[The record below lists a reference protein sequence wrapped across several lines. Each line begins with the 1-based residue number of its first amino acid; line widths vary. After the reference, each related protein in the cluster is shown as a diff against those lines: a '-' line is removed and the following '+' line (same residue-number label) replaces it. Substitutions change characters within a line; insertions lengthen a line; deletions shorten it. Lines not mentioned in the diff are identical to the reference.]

1 MEPISLVII
10 VLLGLLTIAVLIAFN
25 QLSKESKEIRELEK
39 SHERITKHV
48 SQSDADL
55 FQRWKR
61 QQKDLG
67 NLASDFEQFKLNYG
81 AALEYN
87 RESFL
92 VIQREESKRKAEE
105 GRKAKEA
112 EKEARVKAFTEK
124 VLDALSKTISD
135 EKLTAEEASTLFENE
150 LSFLVATYMKDAE
163 VDVIIP
169 DSAYLYVGEICIG
182 HLEDEH
188 GRIIV

>member
-10 VLLGLLTIAVLIAFN
+10 VLLGLLTVAVLIAFN
-25 QLSKESKEIRELEK
+25 QLSKEIKELEK
-39 SHERITKHV
+39 EHEGLKTTV
-48 SQSDADL
+48 LNSDKYTYD
-55 FQRWKR
+55 RWKR
-61 QQKDLG
+61 QQKDIG

-124 VLDALSKTISD
+124 VLDTLSKTISD
-135 EKLTAEEASTLFENE
+135 EKLTGEEASTMFENE
-150 LSFLVATYMKDAE
+150 LSLLVATYMKDVE

-169 DSAYLYVGEICIG
+169 DSAYLHVGEITNG

-188 GRIIV
+188 GRIIG

>member
-25 QLSKESKEIRELEK
+25 QLSKEIRELEK
-39 SHERITKHV
+39 EHEGFKTLVFSADKHTY
-48 SQSDADL
+48 D
-55 FQRWKR
+55 RWKR

-81 AALEYN
+81 AALDY
-87 RESFL
+87 SKISYL
-92 VIQREESKRKAEE
+92 AVHKAEEERKAEE
-105 GRKAKEA
+105 GRKAKEV

-135 EKLTAEEASTLFENE
+135 EKLTAEEASTMFENE
-150 LSFLVATYMKDAE
+150 LSFLVATYIKEVE

-169 DSAYLYVGEICIG
+169 DSAYLHVGEISKG
-182 HLEDEH
+182 HLEDKY
-188 GRIIV
+188 GRILG

>member
-25 QLSKESKEIRELEK
+25 QLSKEIRELEK

-67 NLASDFEQFKLNYG
+67 NLASDFEQFKLEYG
-81 AALEYN
+81 AALDYSKIN
-87 RESFL
+87 YL
-92 VIQREESKRKAEE
+92 AVHKAEEERKAEE

-135 EKLTAEEASTLFENE
+135 EKLTAEEASTMFENE

-169 DSAYLYVGEICIG
+169 DSAYLYVGEISNG

-188 GRIIV
+188 GRIIG

>member
-1 MEPISLVII
+1 MTNII
-10 VLLGLLTIAVLIAFN
+10 LIILVLIGLVAVAVVTSFR
-25 QLSKESKEIRELEK
+25 QLSTEIRGLEK
-39 SHERITKHV
+39 EHDGLKTMV
-48 SQSDADL
+48 FNADKDTYN
-55 FQRWKR
+55 RGKR

-81 AALEYN
+81 AALDY
-87 RESFL
+87 SKISYL
-92 VIQREESKRKAEE
+92 AVHKAEEEQKAEE

-135 EKLTAEEASTLFENE
+135 ERLTAEEASTLFENE

-169 DSAYLYVGEICIG
+169 DSAYLYVGEISNG

-188 GRIIV
+188 GRIIG

>member
-1 MEPISLVII
+1 MTNII
-10 VLLGLLTIAVLIAFN
+10 LIILVLIGLVAVAVVTSFR
-25 QLSKESKEIRELEK
+25 QLSIEIKELEK
-39 SHERITKHV
+39 AHERITKHV
-48 SQSDADL
+48 SQADADL
-55 FQRWKR
+55 LQRWKR

-81 AALEYN
+81 AALDYSKEA
-87 RESFL
+87 FL

-105 GRKAKEA
+105 GRKAKEV

-135 EKLTAEEASTLFENE
+135 EKLTAEEASTMFENE
-150 LSFLVATYMKDAE
+150 LSFLVATYIKEVE

-169 DSAYLYVGEICIG
+169 DSAYLHVGEIAKG
-182 HLEDEH
+182 HLEDKY
-188 GRIIV
+188 GRIIG

>member
-25 QLSKESKEIRELEK
+25 QLSKEIRELEK
-39 SHERITKHV
+39 SHERVTKHV

-135 EKLTAEEASTLFENE
+135 EKLTAEEASTMFENE

-163 VDVIIP
+163 VDVTIP
-169 DSAYLYVGEICIG
+169 DSAYLHVGEIAKG
-182 HLEDEH
+182 HLEDKY
-188 GRIIV
+188 GRIIG

>member
-25 QLSKESKEIRELEK
+25 QLSKEIRELEK

-105 GRKAKEA
+105 A
-112 EKEARVKAFTEK
+112 ERAVMDEQRARVKAVSEK
-124 VLDALSKTISD
+124 ILDAFSKLLTND
-135 EKLTAEEASTLFENE
+135 KLTPDEASAAFETELQSLIAEYADE
-150 LSFLVATYMKDAE
+150 LSGVIKDE
-163 VDVIIP
+163 VIGVEIP
-169 DSAYLYVGEICIG
+169 DDAVLQIG
-182 HLEDEH
+182 SVSDRAI
-188 GRIIV
+188 G

>member
-1 MEPISLVII
+1 MTNII
-10 VLLGLLTIAVLIAFN
+10 LIILVLIGLVAVAVVTSFR
-25 QLSKESKEIRELEK
+25 QLSIEIRGLEK
-39 SHERITKHV
+39 EHEKITKQV

-92 VIQREESKRKAEE
+92 VIQREESKRKSEE
-105 GRKAKEA
+105 ARKAKEA

-135 EKLTAEEASTLFENE
+135 EKLTAEEASTRFENE

-169 DSAYLYVGEICIG
+169 DSAYLHVGKIPNG
-182 HLEDEH
+182 HLEDKY
-188 GRIIV
+188 GRIIG

>member
-10 VLLGLLTIAVLIAFN
+10 VLLGLLAVAVLIAFN
-25 QLSKESKEIRELEK
+25 QLSKEIKELEK
-39 SHERITKHV
+39 EHEGFKTMV
-48 SQSDADL
+48 FNADKDTYN
-55 FQRWKR
+55 RGKR

-67 NLASDFEQFKLNYG
+67 NLASDFEQFKMEYG
-81 AALEYN
+81 VALDYSKEA
-87 RESFL
+87 FL
-92 VIQREESKRKAEE
+92 AVQREETERKAEE

-112 EKEARVKAFTEK
+112 EKEARAKAFTEK
-124 VLDALSKTISD
+124 VLDTLSKTISD

-150 LSFLVATYMKDAE
+150 LSFLVATYMKDVE

-169 DSAYLYVGEICIG
+169 DSAYLHVGEISNG

-188 GRIIV
+188 GRIIG

>member
-25 QLSKESKEIRELEK
+25 QLSKEIKEAEK
-39 SHERITKHV
+39 EHEGFKTMV
-48 SQSDADL
+48 FDADKYTYD
-55 FQRWKR
+55 RWKR
-61 QQKDLG
+61 QQKDIG

-81 AALEYN
+81 AALDYSKEA
-87 RESFL
+87 FL
-92 VIQREESKRKAEE
+92 AVQREDSKRKAEE
-105 GRKAKEA
+105 ARKAKEA

-135 EKLTAEEASTLFENE
+135 EKLTAEEASTMFENE

-169 DSAYLYVGEICIG
+169 DSAYLHVGKISNG
-182 HLEDEH
+182 HLEGKC
-188 GRIIV
+188 GRIIG

>member
-1 MEPISLVII
+1 MTNVILVI
-10 VLLGLLTIAVLIAFN
+10 LVLIGLAAVAVVTSFR
-25 QLSKESKEIRELEK
+25 QLSKEIKELEK
-39 SHERITKHV
+39 EHEGFKTMV
-48 SQSDADL
+48 FDADKDTYN
-55 FQRWKR
+55 RWKR

-92 VIQREESKRKAEE
+92 VIQREEYKRKAEE

-135 EKLTAEEASTLFENE
+135 EKLTAEEASTMFENE

-169 DSAYLYVGEICIG
+169 DSAYLHVGEISMG
-182 HLEDEH
+182 HLEDKY
-188 GRIIV
+188 GRIIG

>member
-1 MEPISLVII
+1 MTNII
-10 VLLGLLTIAVLIAFN
+10 LIILVLIGLVAVAVVTSFR
-25 QLSKESKEIRELEK
+25 QLSKEIRGLEK
-39 SHERITKHV
+39 EHEGLKTMV
-48 SQSDADL
+48 FNADKDTYN
-55 FQRWKR
+55 RGRR

-92 VIQREESKRKAEE
+92 VIQRAETERKAEE
-105 GRKAKEA
+105 GRKAKEV

-135 EKLTAEEASTLFENE
+135 EKLTADEASAAFETELQSLIAEYANE
-150 LSFLVATYMKDAE
+150 LVGGIKDE
-163 VDVIIP
+163 VMGVEIP
-169 DSAYLYVGEICIG
+169 DSAYLQVATVSDRAIG
-182 HLEDEH
+182 
-188 GRIIV
+188 

>member
-10 VLLGLLTIAVLIAFN
+10 VLLGLLTVAVLIAFN
-25 QLSKESKEIRELEK
+25 QLSKEIRELEK
-39 SHERITKHV
+39 AHERITKHV

-105 GRKAKEA
+105 A
-112 EKEARVKAFTEK
+112 EKAVMDEQRARVKAVSEK
-124 VLDALSKTISD
+124 ILDAFSKLLTNG
-135 EKLTAEEASTLFENE
+135 KLTPDEASAAFETELQTLIAEYANE
-150 LSFLVATYMKDAE
+150 LSGVIKDE
-163 VDVIIP
+163 VIGVEIP
-169 DSAYLYVGEICIG
+169 DDAVLQIESVSDRAIG
-182 HLEDEH
+182 
-188 GRIIV
+188 

>member
-1 MEPISLVII
+1 MTNIILVIL
-10 VLLGLLTIAVLIAFN
+10 VLSGLVAVAVVTSFR
-25 QLSKESKEIRELEK
+25 QLSKEIKELEK
-39 SHERITKHV
+39 EHEGLKTTV
-48 SQSDADL
+48 LNSDKYTYD
-55 FQRWKR
+55 RWKR

-87 RESFL
+87 REEFL
-92 VIQREESKRKAEE
+92 VIQREETERKAEE

-135 EKLTAEEASTLFENE
+135 EKLTADEASAAFETELQSLIAEYANE
-150 LSFLVATYMKDAE
+150 LAGVIKDE
-163 VDVIIP
+163 VIGVEIP
-169 DSAYLYVGEICIG
+169 DDAILRIG
-182 HLEDEH
+182 SVSDRAI
-188 GRIIV
+188 G

>member
-10 VLLGLLTIAVLIAFN
+10 VLLGLLTVAVLIAFN
-25 QLSKESKEIRELEK
+25 QLSKEIKELEK
-39 SHERITKHV
+39 EHEGLKTTV
-48 SQSDADL
+48 LNSDKYTYD
-55 FQRWKR
+55 RWKR
-61 QQKDLG
+61 QQKDIG

-105 GRKAKEA
+105 AEKAKEA

-135 EKLTAEEASTLFENE
+135 EKLTAEEASTMFENE

-163 VDVIIP
+163 VDVIMP
-169 DSAYLYVGEICIG
+169 DSAYLHVGEISNG
-182 HLEDEH
+182 YLEDER
-188 GRIIV
+188 GRIIG

>member
-1 MEPISLVII
+1 MTNIILVI
-10 VLLGLLTIAVLIAFN
+10 LVLIGLVAVAVVTSFR
-25 QLSKESKEIRELEK
+25 QLSTEIRGLEK
-39 SHERITKHV
+39 EHEKITKQV

-105 GRKAKEA
+105 A
-112 EKEARVKAFTEK
+112 EKAVMDEQRARVKAVSEK
-124 VLDALSKTISD
+124 ILDAFSKLLTND
-135 EKLTAEEASTLFENE
+135 KLTPDEASAAFETELQILIAEYANE
-150 LSFLVATYMKDAE
+150 LSGVIKDE
-163 VDVIIP
+163 VIGVEIP
-169 DSAYLYVGEICIG
+169 DDAVLQIG
-182 HLEDEH
+182 SVSDRAI
-188 GRIIV
+188 G